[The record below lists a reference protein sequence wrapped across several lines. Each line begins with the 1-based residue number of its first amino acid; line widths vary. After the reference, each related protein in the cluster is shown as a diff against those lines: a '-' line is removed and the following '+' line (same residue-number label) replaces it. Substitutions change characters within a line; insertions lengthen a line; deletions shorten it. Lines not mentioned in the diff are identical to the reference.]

1 MKSRVC
7 QSTSIANTQLIAKTL
22 AKKLVSGGTVLL
34 NGDLGSGKTTFT
46 QGLAQG
52 LGITNTITSPTFTI
66 MNVYPTHHPV
76 ITQLVHVD
84 LYRINQTSELLHLDI
99 EDMERD
105 PTTLLV
111 IEWPKKITKQW
122 HHLLGTISF
131 RVTELQHHEITFEGP
146 LTTLLS

>member
-1 MKSRVC
+1 MKSRIC
-7 QSTSIANTQLIAKTL
+7 QSISISDTQLLAQTL

-34 NGDLGSGKTTFT
+34 HGDLGSGKTTFT
-46 QGLAQG
+46 QGLAKG
-52 LGITNTITSPTFTI
+52 LGIANTITSPTFTI

-84 LYRINQTSELLHLDI
+84 LYRINQPSELLQLGI
-99 EDMERD
+99 EDVERD
-105 PTTLLV
+105 PTTLLI

-131 RVTELQHHEITFEGP
+131 RVTELQHHEITFEGS
-146 LTTLLS
+146 LTTLLN